1 MAKSIDVFQASSKL
15 LKKALDNI
23 LFIRIIKRIKV
34 KEGELSAKVG
44 SNGQRKVMAG
54 KKGAVSATRSATMQ
68 RLGLRNA
75 TQPGQPIKF
84 YAYVKK
90 KDRKLLEEYFQTAHG
105 RTATEEDLKDIVR
118 GWLHSGLN
126 TVRHSLGSK
135 GSGGKQASKENNEMS
150 ATLFYMAQSE
160 FKPKV
165 SPPDIG
171 LLAATIFETPVWLCQ
186 WNGRADEAVEMAG
199 DLLFGKHE
207 LAHRVY
213 TSEKALPGLLAL
225 SEDERSDYIRE
236 RIIERQSELELK
248 NSEEYAESLLYLEAM
263 RWFFTYAHKL
273 II

>member
-1 MAKSIDVFQASSKL
+1 
-15 LKKALDNI
+15 
-23 LFIRIIKRIKV
+23 
-34 KEGELSAKVG
+34 
-44 SNGQRKVMAG
+44 MAG

-135 GSGGKQASKENNEMS
+135 GSGGEQGSEEANEMNS
-150 ATLFYMAQSE
+150 TLFYMAQVE

-171 LLAATIFETPVWLCQ
+171 LLASTIFETPVWLYH
-186 WNGRADEAVEMAG
+186 WNGRADQAIELAG
-199 DLLFGKHE
+199 ELIFGKHE
-207 LAHRVY
+207 LANRVY
-213 TSEKALPGLLAL
+213 QSEKALPGLLAL
-225 SEDERSDYIRE
+225 SEDKRSDYIRE

-248 NSEEYAESLLYLEAM
+248 HSEDYAESLMYLEAM
-263 RWFFTYAHKL
+263 RWFFTHAHKL
-273 II
+273 KL